1 MKKDVLNHET
11 DTARMAVSQFPATQ
25 GDSKGGDDCMDG
37 KINSTNMVKHAND
50 GSAIDSPDRIVPID
64 SQTQL
69 VVAYCRVSTDGQA
82 GEDKFGIDSQ
92 KSLIQTYC
100 DSHNM
105 EITNWYIDEGES
117 GVKENRP
124 ALGSLLFGELTNPP
138 VSAVVVAKS
147 DRIARNIKLY
157 FYYMMLLEKKNIHL
171 VSATEDVVNDDTGLG
186 NVYKSLMLFV
196 AEQERKNIM
205 KRTMGGRRIKADR
218 GGYSGGRAPMGYKVE
233 NGKLVI
239 NEDEAPVVRFVF
251 SCKSKGINMLTT
263 MHLLNEQGFKTRN
276 GKEFVISTVQSIWNN
291 ERTYRGE
298 YRYGQSD
305 TWVKGE
311 HEPILKD

>member
-1 MKKDVLNHET
+1 MKKDVINHET
-11 DTARMAVSQFPATQ
+11 DTARMAVSSFPATQ
-25 GDSKGGDDCMDG
+25 GDSKGGGADTNDQPVAEHMG
-37 KINSTNMVKHAND
+37 KCAN
-50 GSAIDSPDRIVPID
+50 GGAVIAPK
-64 SQTQL
+64 QL
-69 VVAYCRVSTDGQA
+69 VVAYCRVSTDGQT

-92 KSLIQTYC
+92 KELVRAYC

-124 ALGSLLFGELTNPP
+124 ALDSLLFGELTNPP
-138 VSAVVVAKS
+138 VTAVVVAKS
-147 DRIARNIKLY
+147 DRIARDIKLY

-171 VSATEDVVNDDTGLG
+171 ISATEDVVNDDTGLG

-251 SCKSKGINMLTT
+251 SCKAKGMNMLHT
-263 MHLLNEQGFKTRN
+263 MYALNREGFKTRN